1 MNRPRLIFIVLSSVT
16 VLALLSLTVLA
27 PSTVWAAGA
36 RQISG
41 IGYFPGPG
49 ECTEVGSLG
58 ATYVV
63 KMTGDLVGCH
73 YVFVTSAKCS
83 PSGTY
88 VEEGNEYFVSATNP
102 NDTFR
107 TGYKFEAKYMD
118 CSTATGEIF
127 GRCQHPIIAGSGKG
141 IFEGVTGRLDF
152 KDDVTVGNFPY
163 RGHLLY

>member
-1 MNRPRLIFIVLSSVT
+1 MNRPRLVFMVISSVT
-16 VLALLSLTVLA
+16 VLALLSLAVV
-27 PSTVWAAGA
+27 PSTVQAAGSV
-36 RQISG
+36 QISG
-41 IGYFPGPG
+41 MGYFASPD
-49 ECTEVGSLG
+49 ECPETASLG
-58 ATYVV
+58 ATYAVL
-63 KMTGDLVGCH
+63 MTGDLVGCH
-73 YVFVTSAKCS
+73 YVFVTSSHCS

-107 TGYKFEAKYMD
+107 TRYKFEAKYRD

-152 KDDVTVGNFPY
+152 KDDVAIGNFPY

>member
-1 MNRPRLIFIVLSSVT
+1 MNKTRLISMLVSSVT
-16 VLALLSLTVLA
+16 VLALLSLAVLDT
-27 PSTVWAAGA
+27 STVWAAGA

-41 IGYFPGPG
+41 IGSYPSSD
-49 ECTEVGSLG
+49 ECTEVASLG

-63 KMTGDLVGCH
+63 KMEGDLVGCH
-73 YVFVTSAKCS
+73 YVFVTSSRCS

-88 VEEGNEYFVSATNP
+88 VEEGNEYFVSAANP

-107 TGYKFEAKYMD
+107 TRYKFEAKFRD
-118 CSTATGEIF
+118 CSTLTGEIF
-127 GRCQHPIIAGSGKG
+127 GRCQHPIIVGSGKG

-163 RGHLLY
+163 TGHLQY

>member
-1 MNRPRLIFIVLSSVT
+1 MNRPRLIFMVISSVT
-16 VLALLSLTVLA
+16 VLALLSLAVV
-27 PSTVWAAGA
+27 PSAVKAAGA
-36 RQISG
+36 VQISG
-41 IGYFPGPG
+41 ISYFPGPD
-49 ECTEVGSLG
+49 ECTEAGSLG
-58 ATYVV
+58 ATYAV

-73 YVFVTSAKCS
+73 YVFVTSSHCS

-88 VEEGNEYFVSATNP
+88 VEEGNEYFVSAANP

-107 TGYKFEAKYMD
+107 TRYKFEAKYTD

>member
-1 MNRPRLIFIVLSSVT
+1 MNKPRLIFMVISSVT
-16 VLALLSLTVLA
+16 VLALLSLAVL
-27 PSTVWAAGA
+27 PSTVSAAGA

-49 ECTEVGSLG
+49 ECTETASLG
-58 ATYVV
+58 ATYAV

-73 YVFVTSAKCS
+73 YVFVTSSKCS

-88 VEEGNEYFVSATNP
+88 VEAGNEYFVSATNP

-107 TGYKFEAKYMD
+107 TGYKFEAKYTD
-118 CSTATGEIF
+118 CSTATGEIV